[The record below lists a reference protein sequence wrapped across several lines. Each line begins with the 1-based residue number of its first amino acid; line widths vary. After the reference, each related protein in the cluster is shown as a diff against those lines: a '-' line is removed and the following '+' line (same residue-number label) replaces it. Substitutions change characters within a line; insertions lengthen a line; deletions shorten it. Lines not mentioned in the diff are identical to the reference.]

1 MTNPKYEAFLAIAQ
15 THSFKTAAQDLGY
28 TQAGISYLISALEKE
43 LGLTLFLR
51 DYGEA
56 RLTADGRAILP
67 RIEDV
72 VASERQLETEVA
84 ELKDLEGGLVRVAAF
99 TSTAIQWFPGIAKR
113 FLELYPA
120 IDLKLICIDDEA
132 ELAHQVSTGEVDC
145 GFCVYPLHADLDA
158 ISLRID
164 PLYVVLPPQA
174 PEVEASFITPEQLAA
189 MPYIQ
194 LQDNAKPSEME
205 ALFQANG
212 VTPNVR
218 FTVDSDYAVM
228 AMVSAGLGFSVL
240 PDLILHDPPFDLAI
254 RPAQHEATREIAI
267 AVRSFET
274 SSAATRAFLQ
284 VAEEWVSQQYSQ
296 K

>member
-1 MTNPKYEAFLAIAQ
+1 MANPKYEAFLAVAQ
-15 THSFKTAAQDLGY
+15 THSFKAAAQTLGY
-28 TQAGISYLISALEKE
+28 TQAGLSYLISTLEKE
-43 LGLTLFLR
+43 LGISLFIR

-56 RLTADGRAILP
+56 RLTADGRALLP

-72 VASERQLETEVA
+72 IASERQLEMEVA

-99 TSTAIQWFPGIAKR
+99 TSTSIQWFPGIAKR
-113 FLELYPA
+113 FLELYPH
-120 IDLKLICIDDEA
+120 IDLKLICLDDED
-132 ELAHQVSTGEVDC
+132 ELAHQVYVGDADC
-145 GFCVYPLHADLDA
+145 GFCVYPLHANLDA
-158 ISLRID
+158 ISLRVD
-164 PLYVVLPPQA
+164 PLNVVLPPNA
-174 PEVEASFITPEQLAA
+174 PEAQEPVIMPDLLAK

-194 LQDNAKPSEME
+194 LQGNEKPSEME

-240 PDLILHDPPFDLAI
+240 PDLILRDPPFDLVV

-284 VAEEWVSQQYSQ
+284 VTEEWVVRQYA
-296 K
+296 

>member
-1 MTNPKYEAFLAIAQ
+1 MANPKYEAFLAVAQ
-15 THSFKTAAQDLGY
+15 THSFKTAAQNLGY
-28 TQAGISYLISALEKE
+28 TQAGLSYLISALEKE

-51 DYGEA
+51 DYGEV
-56 RLTADGRAILP
+56 RLAADGRAILP

-72 VASERQLETEVA
+72 IASEHLLETEVA

-99 TSTAIQWFPGIAKR
+99 TSTSIQWFPGIAKR

-120 IDLKLICIDDEA
+120 IDLKLICIDDED
-132 ELAHQVSTGEVDC
+132 ELAHQVYTGEADC

-158 ISLRID
+158 ISLRTD
-164 PLYVVLPPQA
+164 PLYVVMSPNSPYAQA
-174 PEVEASFITPEQLAA
+174 SCITPEMLAE

-194 LQDNAKPSEME
+194 LQDNEKPSEME
-205 ALFQANG
+205 VLFQANN

-284 VAEEWVSQQYSQ
+284 VTEDWVSRQYA
-296 K
+296 

>member
-1 MTNPKYEAFLAIAQ
+1 MANPKYEAFLAVAQSRSFKAAAQ
-15 THSFKTAAQDLGY
+15 TLGY
-28 TQAGISYLISALEKE
+28 TQAGLSYLISSLEKE
-43 LGLTLFLR
+43 LGLQLFLR

-56 RLTADGRAILP
+56 RLTADGRALLP

-72 VASERQLETEVA
+72 VASEHQLALEVS

-99 TSTAIQWFPGIAKR
+99 TSTSIQWFPGIAKR
-113 FLELYPA
+113 FLELYPG
-120 IDLKLICIDDEA
+120 IDLKLICLDDED
-132 ELAHQVSTGEVDC
+132 ELAHQVYVGDADC
-145 GFCVYPLHADLDA
+145 GFCVHPIHADLDA
-158 ISLRID
+158 ISLRVD
-164 PLYVVLPPQA
+164 PLYVILPPEA
-174 PEVEASFITPEQLAA
+174 PEAEAPFITPTMLAE

-205 ALFQANG
+205 VLFQANG

-240 PDLILHDPPFDLAI
+240 PDLILHDPPFELVV
-254 RPAQHEATREIAI
+254 RPAEHEATREIAI

-284 VAEEWVSQQYSQ
+284 VTEEWVSKQYA
-296 K
+296 